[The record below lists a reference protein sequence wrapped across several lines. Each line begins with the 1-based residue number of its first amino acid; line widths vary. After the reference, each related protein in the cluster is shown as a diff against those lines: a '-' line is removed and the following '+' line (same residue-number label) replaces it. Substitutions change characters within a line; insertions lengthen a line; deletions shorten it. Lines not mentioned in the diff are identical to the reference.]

1 MIDKITVNCQS
12 SIKIESDKIIYFDPY
27 KIENIKKDAD
37 LIFITHEHYD
47 HYDINSIR
55 NIMKPSTK
63 IIIPDSMASLVLSTF
78 SPDKVIGV
86 KPNEDYNIE
95 DILFTT
101 IPSYNLNKQYH
112 PKENNWV
119 GYILNIDG
127 ELIYVAGD
135 TDVTS
140 LNRQVICDIALVPI
154 GGTYTMN
161 IEEAASLINE
171 IKPEAV
177 IPTHYGCIVG
187 KMEDGEEFK
196 KLIDKGIKVYLKI
209 GR

>member
-161 IEEAASLINE
+161 IEEAALLINE
-171 IKPEAV
+171 IRPKAV

-187 KMEDGEEFK
+187 KVEDGEEFK
-196 KLIDKGIKVYLKI
+196 KLIDKGIRVYLKI

>member
-127 ELIYVAGD
+127 
-135 TDVTS
+135 
-140 LNRQVICDIALVPI
+140 
-154 GGTYTMN
+154 
-161 IEEAASLINE
+161 
-171 IKPEAV
+171 
-177 IPTHYGCIVG
+177 
-187 KMEDGEEFK
+187 
-196 KLIDKGIKVYLKI
+196 
-209 GR
+209 